1 MFIIGVVSAII
12 IIISPFELQ
21 PRVITRDIVFFII
34 ASIYVAI
41 IFKDEQISRQEALGI
56 YCCGL
61 IEMCDDHFVCFP
73 RNNLDL
79 SVVFA
84 GGICRSFL
92 YEINGRRTTG

>member
-56 YCCGL
+56 YCG
-61 IEMCDDHFVCFP
+61 F
-73 RNNLDL
+73 N
-79 SVVFA
+79 
-84 GGICRSFL
+84 
-92 YEINGRRTTG
+92 